1 MASDKGEMGKA
12 SYFLALCV
20 TVRDTTKATT
30 VTNDNRSCIINN
42 TFVERHS
49 TVASE
54 LFRVPKNSNLKFCE
68 LSQQDFYRPGIFQI
82 IGCMKHV
89 SEIIAASLGA
99 IYELSVIGFT
109 TALKLR
115 FLKKGRHQF
124 DIRSETGEATKSE

>member
-1 MASDKGEMGKA
+1 
-12 SYFLALCV
+12 
-20 TVRDTTKATT
+20 
-30 VTNDNRSCIINN
+30 
-42 TFVERHS
+42 
-49 TVASE
+49 
-54 LFRVPKNSNLKFCE
+54 
-68 LSQQDFYRPGIFQI
+68 
-82 IGCMKHV
+82 MKHV